1 MEAGSTV
8 VEGMFPEYLYSFI
21 EELDEHPWLFS
32 ALASMLVGL
41 SGILPLLIIPIDE
54 TASFEDG
61 EARMKRTRECKHP
74 LACDASSTR
83 APLTRAPKTA
93 PDASAASGE
102 ASEEASH
109 ERLFTLAPRP
119 SPPRSPR
126 HSCESVNGV

>member
-1 MEAGSTV
+1 
-8 VEGMFPEYLYSFI
+8 
-21 EELDEHPWLFS
+21 
-32 ALASMLVGL
+32 
-41 SGILPLLIIPIDE
+41 
-54 TASFEDG
+54 
-61 EARMKRTRECKHP
+61 MKRTRECKHP

-119 SPPRSPR
+119 SPCRSPR
-126 HSCESVNGV
+126 HSCESVNGVLDKVVVLAARAGAKPRAAVCMSDASIQ